1 MSESENILT
10 RLHDLLL
17 YAVPVLA
24 KFPRDHKF
32 TLGDR
37 VLNRLLDVQQECL
50 RAYYGKEKMGPLTE
64 ANLVLEMARHHVRLA
79 HDLKLVSS
87 GQYEVFARK
96 MEDVGRMIGGWM
108 KKSRRP
114 PEGPMPS

>member
-1 MSESENILT
+1 MAETENILT
-10 RLHDLLL
+10 KTHDLLL

-37 VLNRLLDVQQECL
+37 VLDRLLSVQQECL
-50 RAYYGKEKMGPLTE
+50 RAYYGKDKLGPLTE
-64 ANLVLEMARHHVRLA
+64 ANLLLEMARHNVRLA
-79 HDLKLVSS
+79 FDLKLVSLH
-87 GQYEVFARK
+87 QYEVFARK

-108 KKSRRP
+108 KKARR
-114 PEGPMPS
+114 PEGPASP